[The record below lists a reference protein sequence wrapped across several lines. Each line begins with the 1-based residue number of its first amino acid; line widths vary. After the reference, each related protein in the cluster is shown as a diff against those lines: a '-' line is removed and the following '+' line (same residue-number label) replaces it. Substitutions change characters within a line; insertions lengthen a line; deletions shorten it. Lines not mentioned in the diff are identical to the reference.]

1 MKNKQAAGETLEFG
15 SAPALGRTGGQPF
28 MPPRETRPSCNYFL
42 APQILAAG
50 DALKTNSRRSLV
62 LAQFLPRTFRTI
74 NHGEI
79 NEPQV

>member
-15 SAPALGRTGGQPF
+15 SAAAHTDGRTAVYAS
-28 MPPRETRPSCNYFL
+28 TRDLPE
-42 APQILAAG
+42 PQLFPGPTNSRLSG

>member
-15 SAPALGRTGGQPF
+15 SAAAHTDGQPF
-28 MPPRETRPSCNYFL
+28 MPPRETCPSRNYFL